1 LTAVQRKK
9 VEELV
14 KIQSHNK
21 KAQRQLIT
29 YWLKSYETPF
39 VFSRN
44 FNLDYNRFRYIIE
57 VNSSYV
63 KARIRAMLKSA
74 ITSLYVINTNR
85 VNTLIDISNN
95 RIKSKQD
102 LMRLVQIASSELLE
116 EYQTTKDPKKK
127 DEILFKA
134 GNLIKLLESVKDEE
148 FIFIKKLA
156 ELYNLDVLHSNDENE
171 KKKDEKIEIDEKII
185 KYIEEKK

>member
-1 LTAVQRKK
+1 LTSEQRGKIK
-9 VEELV
+9 ELV
-14 KIQSHNK
+14 KIYKPNQRV
-21 KAQRQLIT
+21 QRQLIT
-29 YWLKSYETPF
+29 YWLKSYMTPF
-39 VFSRN
+39 AFSRMFDMN
-44 FNLDYNRFRYIIE
+44 YDRFRHLIE
-57 VNSSYV
+57 INSSYV
-63 KARIRAMLKSA
+63 KARIRAMLKRT
-74 ITSLYVINTNR
+74 ITELYVINTNR

-102 LMRLVQIASSELLE
+102 LMKLVQIASSEMLE

-127 DEILFKA
+127 DEILYKA

-156 ELYNLDVLHSNDENE
+156 ELYNLDVLHTNDKKE
-171 KKKDEKIEIDEKII
+171 KKKDEQIEIDEKII